1 MKKFIYTIAMLF
13 VLAFTIASC
22 QEENVKPAGGD
33 GPAGGG
39 VIDPLR

>member
-1 MKKFIYTIAMLF
+1 MKKIVLITIMLF
-13 VLAFTIASC
+13 ALAFAVSSC
-22 QEENVKPAGGD
+22 TEDNVKPAGGD